1 MMNTIMLEDTLGI
14 TFCNRQPLAIEAGR
28 GGVVWD
34 EAGREYLDFTA
45 GWGVTSLGHAHP
57 RITEALGA
65 QAAKI
70 IQNPNSGF
78 TYSPTRARLL
88 ALLQRVLPDN
98 LSHVYFANSGAEAN
112 DAALKL
118 ARKVTGK
125 SKVIATCASFHG
137 RTFNTLSVSGGVENT
152 SRYLPSQPGNCFV
165 EFGDIDAMARS
176 IDSETAAVILEP
188 VQGEGGV
195 RIPPDDYLPRV
206 GELCKSVGALLIIDE
221 IQTGFCRT
229 GKFFGLQHS
238 ATEVLPDLLTMGK
251 GIAGGFPF
259 AAFAV
264 TPAVNAQLVKGD
276 HGGTYCGNPLGCAV
290 SLAVVDYLIEEDV
303 AARVTAAGQQLLAGL
318 RQLQRVYPTL
328 IREVR
333 GRGLLCALELPGDGE
348 VQAVTQACLDL
359 GLIVTPTRNRVVRL
373 IPYLLVTSA
382 EIEEGLRRL
391 DVALSRVV
399 HCL

>member
-14 TFCNRQPLAIEAGR
+14 TFCNRQPLAVEAGR

-137 RTFNTLSVSGGVENT
+137 RTFNTLSVSGGGSKT
-152 SRYLPSQPGNCFV
+152 P
-165 EFGDIDAMARS
+165 
-176 IDSETAAVILEP
+176 AA
-188 VQGEGGV
+188 
-195 RIPPDDYLPRV
+195 
-206 GELCKSVGALLIIDE
+206 
-221 IQTGFCRT
+221 TCRRN
-229 GKFFGLQHS
+229 
-238 ATEVLPDLLTMGK
+238 LLT
-251 GIAGGFPF
+251 ASS
-259 AAFAV
+259 
-264 TPAVNAQLVKGD
+264 N
-276 HGGTYCGNPLGCAV
+276 
-290 SLAVVDYLIEEDV
+290 S
-303 AARVTAAGQQLLAGL
+303 
-318 RQLQRVYPTL
+318 
-328 IREVR
+328 
-333 GRGLLCALELPGDGE
+333 
-348 VQAVTQACLDL
+348 
-359 GLIVTPTRNRVVRL
+359 
-373 IPYLLVTSA
+373 VTSTQWR
-382 EIEEGLRRL
+382 GVSTPKRL
-391 DVALSRVV
+391 Q
-399 HCL
+399 